1 MLRVSSE
8 HISFKKEWITQV
20 IYNVWTSIQ
29 VELCTWYTHTDFK
42 FKCIEK
48 LSCRCLNILVNVDQV
63 FCVCCCKRQNE
74 KTESNTQA
82 RNSESN
88 IQLSVVAYEPYNQTK
103 QTTATTTKKKHNKH
117 IKNLYYYTICIQI
130 VILEYYT
137 FSHTVLVINVS
148 IYRLQW
154 WFLFILITT
163 FHKSLYYIY

>member
-103 QTTATTTKKKHNKH
+103 QTTATKKKHNKQ